1 MRQVKKPKKKC
12 CTSKPHCTRCPI
24 RLLNEGQL
32 PPGFTVRRRRLVK
45 VKGKVNGAV
54 PDVMVSNQG
63 KRKKNKKKAK
73 RAKAAK
79 VELAA

>member
-12 CTSKPHCTRCPI
+12 CTSKPRCTRCPI

-32 PPGFTVRRRRLVK
+32 PPGFTVRRRKLVK
-45 VKGKVNGAV
+45 VKGAV
-54 PDVMVSNQG
+54 PDVMVSDQV

-79 VELAA
+79 VDLAA

>member
-12 CTSKPHCTRCPI
+12 CTSKPRCTRCPI

-32 PPGFTVRRRRLVK
+32 PPGFTVHRRKLVK
-45 VKGKVNGAV
+45 VKGKVNGAM
-54 PDVMVSNQG
+54 PDVMVSDKD